1 MTFNFKWSAYGD
13 LNPVSQKKFGAR
25 YDSQVSSFEDAQKE
39 LLNKHYTSDA
49 ISKRTDWVGVVLRVD
64 GKSYEPNNFLDSSQ
78 DEPRRTTQIRVK
90 VRVPEL
96 HAHIPEPMSPDDHF
110 VIDMHPTYTGLH
122 NRLPVPKP
130 GDRIL
135 VSHLG
140 AENLSDPVYKQ
151 YLEDDAGKISLGSK
165 ARRARNC
172 LEYAPGLGC
181 LEKKPGSDGRINVKL
196 FPAPRGS
203 LKPKTSNSTAFLF
216 GDSQMAGNFGKVFEA
231 YLKHHGWSVKRNGR
245 SGSAVKHWRRQGKV
259 KKIKPVPPGYQLKGF
274 LDEALS
280 TNPEL
285 AIISLGGN
293 TNYGSAN
300 APGTPGHAAWKKNF
314 IARTKDLAK
323 QCLKSSKTVMWFGA
337 PPTVKNTSKGY
348 PPRHDWNTPGT
359 YKYRE
364 VVNLAIEEALK
375 TFEEYDKTLFFINPI
390 GSSNDGYAGKE
401 KYLKNYEGPGGDGIH
416 LTVAAAT
423 EYIKVVAGEKKG
435 EDLTTSTKSAAPGI
449 PTPKSPQQSV
459 DPGVALIQAKK
470 ERAIAE
476 AEGDADRVKELDK
489 EIKKYEKMPKAITT
503 EQREKFINQLD
514 KLGNEINIKN
524 QQLIQATQ
532 SGDNQTI
539 LQLSEEID
547 VLEAEIEAIEE
558 LLAEDDKA
566 TKPSPCDPCTPGS
579 KNIKNKWETEPLALN
594 WEEAKK
600 DGNKNATKYIRAFL
614 RMIIIGEGGR
624 KSWGNVSPY
633 NLCVGGKFKL
643 QRAQNGLPEYTNP
656 NEATRLGP
664 KTPAGNSFVGYDG
677 GHPRLLFKWS
687 DKFTG
692 RVDEDGESIEWKNNS
707 TAAGRYQ
714 FLDKTWAEWGSKFG
728 SRDVN
733 DFTPVNQDRVV
744 ADFLATQGIKEM
756 LEEGGDNF
764 VTPTYDGSREINKGR
779 DERKATI
786 SSIEEVGAK
795 PTNMFEQQFFLA
807 VKKIRKIWASLPGA
821 GYEGQHTS
829 KKGTVFL
836 DYYKFALAQEIEA
849 EEAGKDT
856 GNEPVKA

>member
-1 MTFNFKWSAYGD
+1 
-13 LNPVSQKKFGAR
+13 
-25 YDSQVSSFEDAQKE
+25 
-39 LLNKHYTSDA
+39 
-49 ISKRTDWVGVVLRVD
+49 
-64 GKSYEPNNFLDSSQ
+64 
-78 DEPRRTTQIRVK
+78 
-90 VRVPEL
+90 
-96 HAHIPEPMSPDDHF
+96 
-110 VIDMHPTYTGLH
+110 
-122 NRLPVPKP
+122 
-130 GDRIL
+130 
-135 VSHLG
+135 
-140 AENLSDPVYKQ
+140 
-151 YLEDDAGKISLGSK
+151 
-165 ARRARNC
+165 
-172 LEYAPGLGC
+172 
-181 LEKKPGSDGRINVKL
+181 
-196 FPAPRGS
+196 
-203 LKPKTSNSTAFLF
+203 
-216 GDSQMAGNFGKVFEA
+216 
-231 YLKHHGWSVKRNGR
+231 
-245 SGSAVKHWRRQGKV
+245 
-259 KKIKPVPPGYQLKGF
+259 
-274 LDEALS
+274 
-280 TNPEL
+280 
-285 AIISLGGN
+285 
-293 TNYGSAN
+293 
-300 APGTPGHAAWKKNF
+300 
-314 IARTKDLAK
+314 
-323 QCLKSSKTVMWFGA
+323 MWFGA

-348 PPRHDWNTPGT
+348 APRHDWNTPGT

-435 EDLTTSTKSAAPGI
+435 QDLTTSTKSAAPGI

-470 ERAIAE
+470 ELKEQEDLPTAE
-476 AEGDADRVKELDK
+476 QDQDRIKELKK
-489 EIKKYEKMPKAITT
+489 EIKKYENMPKAITT
-503 EQREKFINQLD
+503 EQREKYINMIF
-514 KLGNEINIKN
+514 KLNGEITIKN
-524 QQLIQATQ
+524 QQLVAASQI
-532 SGDNQTI
+532 GDNEAI
-539 LQLSEEID
+539 IQLEIEID
-547 VLEAEIEAIEE
+547 NLEAEIEAIEE

-600 DGNKNATKYIRAFL
+600 DGNTNATKYIRAFL

-633 NLCVGGKFKL
+633 NLCVGGKFIV
-643 QRAQNGLPEYTNP
+643 QRAQNGLPKYTNP

-664 KTPAGNSFVGYDG
+664 KTRAGNSFVGYDG
-677 GHPRLLFKWS
+677 GHPKLLFKWS
-687 DKFTG
+687 NKFTG
-692 RVDEDGESIEWKNNS
+692 RVDENGKSIEWKNNS

-714 FLDKTWAEWGSKFG
+714 FMEKTWASWGSKFG

-744 ADFLATQGIKEM
+744 ADFLATQGIKEI

-836 DYYKFALAQEIEA
+836 DYYKFALAQEVEA